1 MLKRKEILIV
11 LLLSVGAILLHGYHP
26 WAEDAEI
33 YLPGVLRI
41 LHPKLFPHDQ
51 PFFESHAHL
60 TLFPDLIAA
69 ITRVSHVPFEWVLL
83 TLHFVSVFLFL
94 WACWRLTGICF
105 TSPRARWAGVAL
117 VAALLTLPVA
127 GTALYIMD
135 QYLNPRNIAAFAAV
149 FAIVA
154 VMERRYLRMVLWLI
168 FAASVHPLMAVFACS
183 YCVLLPLLQRAD
195 LRLRQSAPAFASV
208 SLVIPFIGEFHA
220 ASPAYRAAAG
230 FHSFHYVTRWAWY
243 EVVGAIAPALI
254 FWIFARLTRARRQPG
269 LELLCRALVVYD
281 LVYFAGAVILAIPA
295 RFESLARI
303 QPLRSLHLLY
313 VMLLL
318 IGGGFLG
325 EYVLKTR
332 IWRWAVLFVPI
343 TIGMYTAQ
351 AQLFAASDH
360 IELPGAKPKN
370 EYEQAFLWVRQNT
383 PNDAYFAL
391 DPEFLMD
398 PGEDS
403 QGFRAI
409 AQRSRLADY
418 HKDSGA
424 VSMFPPLADEWYSQT
439 QALKD
444 WQHFSSADF
453 QKIANRYGVNWI
465 IFQRTQAVTLG
476 CPYQNRTVS
485 VCELQ

>member
-1 MLKRKEILIV
+1 
-11 LLLSVGAILLHGYHP
+11 
-26 WAEDAEI
+26 
-33 YLPGVLRI
+33 
-41 LHPKLFPHDQ
+41 
-51 PFFESHAHL
+51 
-60 TLFPDLIAA
+60 
-69 ITRVSHVPFEWVLL
+69 
-83 TLHFVSVFLFL
+83 
-94 WACWRLTGICF
+94 
-105 TSPRARWAGVAL
+105 
-117 VAALLTLPVA
+117 
-127 GTALYIMD
+127 
-135 QYLNPRNIAAFAAV
+135 
-149 FAIVA
+149 
-154 VMERRYLRMVLWLI
+154 
-168 FAASVHPLMAVFACS
+168 
-183 YCVLLPLLQRAD
+183 
-195 LRLRQSAPAFASV
+195 V

-230 FHSFHYVTRWAWY
+230 FHSFHYVTRWEWY
-243 EVVGAIAPALI
+243 EIVGAIAPALI
-254 FWIFARLTRARRQPG
+254 FWIFGRVARARRQPR
-269 LELLCRALVVYD
+269 LELMCRALVVYD

-332 IWRWAVLFVPI
+332 IWRWAVLFVPM
-343 TIGMYTAQ
+343 TVGMYAAQ

-391 DPEFLMD
+391 DPEFLMNS
-398 PGEDS
+398 GEDS

-424 VSMFPPLADEWYSQT
+424 VSMFPPLADEWYTQT
-439 QALKD
+439 QALKN
-444 WQHFSSADF
+444 WRQFKASDF
-453 QKIANRYGVNWI
+453 AQIRRRYGVSWI
-465 IFQRTQAVTLG
+465 VVQNSQAAALH
-476 CPYQNRTVS
+476 CQYQNRTVS